1 MACNGEATNT
11 VTAVGPGGPPVVV
24 PTGRAVGVAELTM
37 RNVTSTGI
45 SASIL
50 LATSVAQLE
59 QLRQVPGS
67 AGNFGSI
74 QLQLLATGQFT
85 DSVPGGAKTR
95 FLRAT
100 FGVRNTRTDSALFDR
115 AKENL
120 SFVALRTTA
129 TIANTSVRSFLRS
142 DGSPASAAIASSV
155 VPTVLS
161 AVGGD
166 GAVIPLDSTNLRNL
180 SDTELKQ
187 IAVPAGASSLMPF
200 AFVVRRAPT
209 SGNASQFDGIV
220 TFAFRFP
227 EQGIQNDPSTISVLF
242 VLVDTSSVS
251 STP

>member
-100 FGVRNTRTDSALFDR
+100 FGVRNARSDSVLFDR
-115 AKENL
+115 ARENL

-187 IAVPAGASSLMPF
+187 IAVPAGASGLMPF

-209 SGNASQFDGIV
+209 SGNASQLDGIV

-227 EQGIQNDPSTISVLF
+227 EQGLQNDPSTISVLF